1 MKPQKVLH
9 LHLEEAK
16 KKPKTD
22 HDFIISEKLD
32 GWYVYCDYN
41 LLTGWGDV
49 TSSAGRVIPSM
60 QFARKEV
67 FDKLPCPRGNCRM
80 IMEAIIP
87 ETPFSILNG
96 VFNRSKENCSALDVI
111 FKAHDLV
118 YFADTL
124 STAHRRYSKLSNYLD
139 PVSSQRLS
147 TLSTLAIT
155 SDKKIWLSIF
165 DSITYNGGEGIILKQ
180 ADGLYHRGKRNSS
193 LMKIKLEDT
202 LALHCVGVEE
212 TFGEKGNRNL
222 NLLLKRKSGVDVT
235 VRVGKHSDIAA
246 IDADNSYIVG
256 KVVSVKCMKELE
268 TGSLREPRFVEIL
281 HSKTI
286 EEVD

>member
-16 KKPKTD
+16 KKPKLS
-22 HDFIISEKLD
+22 HEYMVSEKFD
-32 GWYVYCDYN
+32 GWYVYSDFDKY
-41 LLTGWGDV
+41 TGWGDI

-60 QFARKEV
+60 LHCRREIL
-67 FDKLPCPRGNCRM
+67 DKLPNPRGNCRL

-87 ETPFSILNG
+87 DTVFSILNG
-96 VFNRSKENCSALDVI
+96 VFNRSKGDCQARDVV
-111 FKAHDLV
+111 FKAHELV
-118 YFADTL
+118 YFDEVCP
-124 STAHRRYSKLSNYLD
+124 TALIRSKKLRDFLD
-139 PVSSQRLS
+139 AGKTDKIQEV
-147 TLSTLAIT
+147 STLAIT
-155 SDKKIWLSIF
+155 SDKAEWLKLF
-165 DSITYNGGEGIILKQ
+165 DIITYNGGEGIILKQ
-180 ADGLYHRGKRNSS
+180 ADGIYQPNKRNSS

-202 LALHCVGVEE
+202 LALHCVDVEE

-235 VRVGKHSDIAA
+235 VRVGKHSDVAA

-256 KVVSVKCMKELE
+256 KIVSVKCMKELE
-268 TGSLREPRFVEIL
+268 NGSLREPRFVEIL

-286 EEVD
+286 EEID